1 VSQNRYRLRFTF
13 WLDMLKPDEL
23 ALADKI
29 ELLKNQRLFAQT
41 IRDGI
46 RLVCD
51 LRAGRLDVLYEL
63 HPLLRE
69 RIEQQAPATP
79 ASNGG
84 PRAMQTPQLAAP
96 EDDDEDIGGLITK
109 DTSTTSATNFL
120 KSLENLVG

>member
-1 VSQNRYRLRFTF
+1 MF
-13 WLDMLKPDEL
+13 KPDEL

-69 RIEQQAPATP
+69 RIEQQSPAAPI
-79 ASNGG
+79 SNGG
-84 PRAMQTPQLAAP
+84 LRPMNVSSVAAP
-96 EDDDEDIGGLITK
+96 IEDDEDDLDGVIK
-109 DTSTTSATNFL
+109 RNTSTQSAANFL
-120 KSLENLVG
+120 KSLSNLVDS